1 MNILITGSSGYLAK
15 FFINKFLKDSHNVMT
30 ISTKNSLKNSKA
42 INVNEL
48 TSEYSRNAIKNFA
61 PSHLI
66 HFAGLAHKING
77 ANNIDDYLFSNLYFS
92 KYIACIAEF
101 FKIKQLIYISSI
113 AVFEKEINNN
123 LEINHKIRPFCKS
136 PYGLSK
142 LKTEYFL
149 EEFTSNKELKFT
161 IIRPP
166 LVIGPNPPGNLRI
179 LLKAIKNNLPLPY
192 DLLIKPKKFIA
203 IDNLSSFIF
212 WTLDNELAFNKTFNI
227 CDDNSY
233 SVLEIVSKISE
244 IQNLKL
250 RYLPFNHLLLKIL
263 SNIPFLKILYKKLER
278 ELIIDDSYSK
288 KTLKWSQPYD
298 LMECLEKYFS
308 INEV

>member
-1 MNILITGSSGYLAK
+1 MNILITGSTGYLAN

-30 ISTKNSLKNSKA
+30 ISTKNPFKNSRA
-42 INVNEL
+42 LNANEL
-48 TSEYSRNAIKNFA
+48 TTEFSRKSIESFA
-61 PSHLI
+61 PTHII
-66 HFAGLAHKING
+66 HFAGLAHKLFGSNDL
-77 ANNIDDYLFSNLYFS
+77 DDYLFTNFYFS
-92 KYIACIAEF
+92 KYVASIAEF
-101 FKIKQLIYISSI
+101 FKVKQFIYISSI
-113 AVFEKEINNN
+113 GVFEKEINNN
-123 LEINHKIRPFCKS
+123 LEINHKVKPFCKS

-142 LKTEYFL
+142 LKTESFL
-149 EEFTSNKELKFT
+149 EDFTSDKNLRYT

-179 LLKAIKNNLPLPY
+179 LLKAIKNKLPLPY
-192 DLLIKPKKFIA
+192 DLFIKPKKFIA

-212 WTLDNELAFNKTFNI
+212 WTLDNDLAFNKSFNI
-227 CDDNSY
+227 CDDNYY

-250 RYLPFNHLLLKIL
+250 RYLPFNNLLKKIIL
-263 SNIPFLKILYKKLER
+263 KTPILKSFFRKLER

-288 KTLKWSQPYD
+288 KVLKWRQPYD

-308 INEV
+308 LKHI